1 MHEASL
7 FHSTGLL
14 QIKKRAVK
22 KKKNE
27 NGVIVW
33 LICATQQEVS
43 NFFMVPTSGQLFNT
57 CCAVPAAGGDRTLVH
72 LAYPGL
78 KYNNQVNEF
87 LAFIPETAKNP
98 YNDYDNYNYQK
109 NTDTHACFKNSSY

>member
-1 MHEASL
+1 MHGASL

-33 LICATQQEVS
+33 LICVTQQEVS
-43 NFFMVPTSGQLFNT
+43 NFFMYPTSSPLFNT
-57 CCAVPAAGGDRTLVH
+57 SYAVPRSKQRSHSSIVRLAWHTIQGYGSYHFTNKLAITLC
-72 LAYPGL
+72 G
-78 KYNNQVNEF
+78 E
-87 LAFIPETAKNP
+87 
-98 YNDYDNYNYQK
+98 
-109 NTDTHACFKNSSY
+109 